1 MNLPPLI
8 DEIFDVLREDAGL
21 ELNVPGA
28 VAGDGAGNQAMPPAP
43 FVELPEIVFGSGGHG
58 LDRIPDFGLTIVFGP
73 ANNHQVFM
81 RALEAASTTGAKSV
95 WAALTNHAWTTCD
108 TLYVL
113 RAEPLIDTVR
123 GGNPAV
129 VYTFHLDITGAR

>member
-1 MNLPPLI
+1 MILVDLM
-8 DEIFDVLREDAGL
+8 DEIFDVLRDDAGL

-28 VAGDGAGNQAMPPAP
+28 IAGDGPGNIAATPAP
-43 FVELPEIVFGSGGHG
+43 FVELPEIVYGAGGHG
-58 LDRIPDFGLTIVFGP
+58 LDRIEDFGLTIVFGP
-73 ANNHQVFM
+73 ANNHTVFK

-95 WAALTNHAWTTCD
+95 WAALTNHQWVSCD

-123 GGNPAV
+123 GAPAV